1 MNDKNQMSESL
12 LLAFFLTLSGGFMD
26 AYSYV
31 LRGGV
36 LANAQ
41 TGNILLLGISLSTG
55 QWGQAL
61 KYVFPIFAFITGIAV
76 VEAVQNKCKY
86 SAPIHWRQIIVF
98 AEAVILFAVSFLPNE
113 YNLLANS
120 LISLACGTQVHSFKR
135 FNGHVMATTMCIGN
149 LRTGTK
155 ALCDYIVGGGIS
167 ELKKAGMFFGII
179 GTFALGAVLGNF
191 GVILFGQR
199 AIILSSLCMLA
210 SYAAMQDWG
219 CLHRNK

>member
-31 LRGGV
+31 FRGGV
-36 LANAQ
+36 FANAQ
-41 TGNILLLGISLSTG
+41 TGNILLLGINLSTG

-61 KYVFPIFAFITGIAV
+61 KYVLPIFAFITGIAV

-98 AEAVILFAVSFLPNE
+98 AEAVILFAVSFLPTE

-120 LISLACGTQVHSFKR
+120 LISLACGTQVHSFRR
-135 FNGHVMATTMCIGN
+135 FNGYVMATTMCIGN

-155 ALCDYIVGGGIS
+155 ALCDYLAGGDTP

-179 GTFALGAVLGNF
+179 ATFALGAVLGNF
-191 GVILFGQR
+191 AVILFGQR
-199 AIILSSLCMLA
+199 AIMISSLCMLA

-219 CLHRNK
+219 CLRRNK